1 MVYNRVRGQAV
12 AGFEGT
18 TENRWVLTCDECSR
32 PAMTFDPE
40 KELVRVESRHGG
52 ERHVTVLTFR
62 QLIAQ
67 VSALA
72 VKA

>member
-12 AGFEGT
+12 AGFGGD
-18 TENRWVLTCDECSR
+18 TENRSVLVCDECSR
-32 PAMTFDPE
+32 PTMTFDPE

-52 ERHVTVLTFR
+52 ERHVTVLTFQ
-62 QLIAQ
+62 QLVAH
-67 VSALA
+67 VSVLD

>member
-1 MVYNRVRGQAV
+1 MFYNRVRERPV
-12 AGFEGT
+12 AGFEGDM
-18 TENRWVLTCDECSR
+18 ENRSVLVCDECSR

-52 ERHVTVLTFR
+52 ERHVTVLTFQ
-62 QLIAQ
+62 QLVAH
-67 VSALA
+67 VSVLG

>member
-1 MVYNRVRGQAV
+1 
-12 AGFEGT
+12 
-18 TENRWVLTCDECSR
+18 
-32 PAMTFDPE
+32 MTFDPE